1 MKEITV
7 VEPVFFNEFK
17 CVGSECRDHCCK
29 GWDITLDKPTVN
41 RYLKSG
47 EIEIRKIAAENII
60 TTKSSYANW
69 GKMKLSEKGRCAFMD
84 EERLCKIHKSL
95 GEAALSPTCATYPRI
110 QKHFKYEI
118 RQNLTLSCPEAVKQ
132 LMTRT
137 DAMLFHEKKI
147 LQAKALNATEM
158 NQASRFINLM
168 CTNIMI
174 ASGVNLD
181 EGFYSIALLFIY
193 LDKLKSEENAYQK
206 LEGYFSSIIQSI
218 QIGEFKTIV
227 HNINPDR
234 QLQWAL
240 LLRLQGYLATKQ
252 GTRGWATLQ
261 HYANKLIYI
270 QSESLKNNEI
280 ENSML
285 RLSGVWQDKVMPLLV
300 EQPHLI
306 NNYIQYRM
314 YNDFF
319 PSNIETSN
327 LSNLY
332 LMVSEWFLIKS
343 LISSCVEL
351 VGSVE
356 IDDIINIIYSY
367 HAVTKHD
374 STSSLAFLKE
384 IEKTKVNDDISLIY
398 LLR

>member
-7 VEPVFFNEFK
+7 VEPVFFNKFK

-60 TTKSSYANW
+60 TTKSSYASW

-95 GEAALSPTCATYPRI
+95 GEAALSPTCSTYPRI
-110 QKHFKYEI
+110 QNHFKYEI

-137 DAMLFHEKKI
+137 DAMLFHEKKM
-147 LQAKALNATEM
+147 LQAKALDAVDV
-158 NQASRFINLM
+158 NQTSRFINLM

-174 ASGVNLD
+174 TSGVNIE
-181 EGFYSIALLFIY
+181 EGFYGIALLFIY
-193 LDKLKSEENAYQK
+193 LDKVKDNENAYQK
-206 LEGYFSSIIQSI
+206 IEDYFVNIIHSI
-218 QIGEFKTIV
+218 QTGELKASV
-227 HNINPDR
+227 YNINPDR

-252 GTRGWATLQ
+252 GARGWPTLQ

-270 QSESLKNNEI
+270 QSESLKNDEV
-280 ENSML
+280 EVSMSH
-285 RLSGVWQDKVMPLLV
+285 LSDVWQEKVIPWLT
-300 EQPHLI
+300 EHPHLMS
-306 NNYIQYRM
+306 NYIQYRM

-319 PSNIETSN
+319 PSNTEISN

-351 VGSVE
+351 VGSIE
-356 IDDIINIIYSY
+356 MDDIINIIYSY

-374 STSSLAFLKE
+374 AISSVAFLNE
-384 IEKTKVNDDISLIY
+384 IEKTKVNDDVSLIY
-398 LLR
+398 LLK